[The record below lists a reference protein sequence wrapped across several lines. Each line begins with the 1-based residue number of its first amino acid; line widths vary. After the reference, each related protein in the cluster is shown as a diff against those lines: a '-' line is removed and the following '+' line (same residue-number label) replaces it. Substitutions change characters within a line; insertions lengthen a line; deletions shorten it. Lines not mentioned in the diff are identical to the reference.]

1 MVNQICRMEPAPLM
15 SASVTVDPF
24 FTSTQSALPPERS
37 ALEARLE
44 TASLRLTSPSRG
56 LFCCPRANAEK
67 HTRKLTILIMAIL
80 LQNCGR
86 NLITGP
92 ECDVAAEVRARRAFG
107 KTCRPALP
115 LKLLDLMQ
123 GAVLRGSD

>member
-1 MVNQICRMEPAPLM
+1 MVNQICRTEPEPLI
-15 SASVTVDPF
+15 SASVAVDPA
-24 FTSTQSALPPERS
+24 FTATQSALPPERS

-44 TASLRLTSPSRG
+44 TALLRLASPSRG

-67 HTRKLTILIMAIL
+67 HMRKPTILIMAIL

-92 ECDVAAEVRARRAFG
+92 ECYVAA
-107 KTCRPALP
+107 
-115 LKLLDLMQ
+115 
-123 GAVLRGSD
+123 